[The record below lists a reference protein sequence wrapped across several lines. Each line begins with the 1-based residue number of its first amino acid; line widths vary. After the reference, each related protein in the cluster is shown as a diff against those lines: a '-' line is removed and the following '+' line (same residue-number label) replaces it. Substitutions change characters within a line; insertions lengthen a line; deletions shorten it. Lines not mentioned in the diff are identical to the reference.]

1 MMSIKRYA
9 LAIALFVTAGFLV
22 GFHAPLAQA
31 MRVVPTAKNTPQ
43 ASSPTTPIWSTQLD
57 FDNNGTPWSE
67 SFFAGLVADGLT
79 TAELNMP
86 WGTIEPSAGTF
97 SFTEWDTELA
107 NAAAAGIQLIP
118 IFWQAG
124 WGGSPAP
131 WITDFEEGSGGA
143 TGSAPDWW
151 NSTEQ
156 SEYFTYVEDT
166 IQNSVSQAG
175 GYGGAVLN
183 YGYLDAMWDLNG
195 AGGGYTADDISE
207 FQNTYLPDTFG
218 TIATFN
224 SDEGTSYSSFS
235 QVPAAAP
242 GAALFG
248 VFQAFRAWSVAQTYG
263 ALTAG
268 VRTITAST
276 PLYYYFGGGF
286 GNATNYANNPDTFF
300 KLAKQYNVTV
310 IDDDA
315 SSQGLTLTFGS
326 LARAYGVKVAQ
337 EWTAPPSNSQLAAEA
352 VQWISSYAMGL
363 PEGGGEDFFIHDGTE
378 KDTVGFPIYTADL
391 PSLKAL
397 SGTYPQQPVAVYIDF
412 SQGYGNTSGGS
423 LNNVEGQLANLW
435 LNYQSGF
442 TVVTSQ
448 EVNNGAVSLSSF
460 KAVLPLN
467 GTDANL
473 TAYKG
478 AGGTLLTSP
487 AQLTQYSPA
496 YATIDA
502 PDVGNLQIV
511 PAVATSG
518 TSAALTLGNIT
529 SGTTYDAPVSVS
541 PAGLNM
547 AAGSYHLVNAATGA
561 AVPQTV
567 QSSGLICATADINAA
582 TLAQWNVVAGAVPSG
597 TASSACPVTETGA
610 TSVSATAGQA
620 GQGLTFLQVGT
631 TNSGSDGNLTQI
643 TQGGETAYETWT
655 SAQSGAGDAN
665 VYLQINPLSAVE
677 AASAVTMQVTYWAT
691 AGQGFTVQYDTASNA
706 YQNGPA
712 VTSPGTGTWATA
724 TVQLTGA
731 QFAEAQNDSADLRLN
746 VSNASVPLIV
756 QSITMSVTGSSSGPA
771 LTASPASLS
780 FGNQTVGSASA
791 AQSVTITNTGTAT
804 ATLSSVAAAAPF
816 AETNT
821 CGSSLAA
828 NASCT
833 ASVTFTPTATGAA
846 TGSLTVASN
855 AAGSPLTVA
864 LSGTGATS
872 STNLAL
878 NQPIT
883 ASSSASG
890 YPATNA
896 NDGNTSTYW
905 ESTDGAAY
913 PQTITVNLGSVKS
926 IGSITLDLPPSSSWS
941 TRTETLSVLGSANG
955 STFTQIVASAGY
967 TFNPST
973 GNTVTISLPS
983 GTSTQ
988 YVELS
993 FTANTG
999 WSAAQ
1004 LSEFE
1009 VFSGSAT
1016 SGEGPYG
1023 GTPAAVP
1030 GTVEAANYDTGG
1042 QGVAY
1047 NVTSVNG
1054 TADSYRSDGVDLES
1068 CTDTGCGYDLGWTA
1082 SGQWF
1087 KYTVNAAAAG
1097 TYTVGF
1103 RMASPSGVTDAL
1115 HIDNAAGTNLSG
1127 SVNAPDTGG
1136 WQDWATVTASVT
1148 LPAGQQTLTV
1158 DQDNGGWNIYYLS
1171 FAAAGG
1177 GSGSA
1182 LTASPTSL
1190 SFGSQTAGSVSGA
1203 QTVTVSNPNSSAVP
1217 VSQLAV
1223 TGPFGQTSTCGA
1235 SIPADG
1241 SCTVSVTFDPA
1252 AAGAATGSLTVAS
1265 SAPGSPLTVALSGT
1279 GTASSTTNL
1288 ALGEPVTA
1296 SSDYQ
1301 SYVPANVTDG
1311 NTSTYWESSDG
1322 AAYPQ
1327 TITVNLGS
1335 AQTLGSVTLDLPPAT
1350 DWSTRT
1356 ETLSVLGSANGSTF
1370 TQIVASAGY
1379 TFNPATGNT
1388 VTISLPSGTSAQYVQ
1403 LSFTANTGWP
1413 AAQLSEFQIYS

>member
-1 MMSIKRYA
+1 MRHRATTTPASPRRIFRLRLLIPATVLVMLAA
-9 LAIALFVTAGFLV
+9 LLGGLPARL
-22 GFHAPLAQA
+22 
-31 MRVVPTAKNTPQ
+31 VPTALGMAE

-57 FDNNGTPWSE
+57 FDNNGTAWSE
-67 SFFAGLVADGLT
+67 SFFAGLAADGLT

-86 WGTIEPSAGTF
+86 WGTIEPEAGTF
-97 SFTEWDTELA
+97 TFTEFDAELA

-131 WITDFEEGSGGA
+131 WITDFEESSSGAAGA
-143 TGSAPDWW
+143 QPDWW

-166 IQNSVSQAG
+166 IQNAVNQPG

-195 AGGGYTADDISE
+195 SGGGYTADDISE
-207 FQNTYLPDTFG
+207 FQNTYLPQTYG

-224 SDEGTSYSSFS
+224 SDNGTSYTSFS
-235 QVPAAAP
+235 QVPAAAQ
-242 GAALFG
+242 GQALFG

-263 ALTAG
+263 ALTAD
-268 VRTITAST
+268 VRSITST

-300 KLAKQYNVTV
+300 KLAKQYNVTI

-378 KDTVGFPIYTADL
+378 KDIVGFPIYTADL
-391 PSLKAL
+391 PQLKAL

-423 LNNVEGQLANLW
+423 LNNVEGELGNLW

-473 TAYKG
+473 TAYQK

-487 AQLTQYSPA
+487 AELTQYSSA

-511 PAVATSG
+511 PAVASSG

-541 PAGLNM
+541 PAGLDM
-547 AAGSYHLVNAATGA
+547 ASGSYHLVNAATGA

-582 TLAQWNVVAGAVPSG
+582 TLAQWNVVAGAPPSG
-597 TASSACPVTETGA
+597 TASSTCPVTETGA
-610 TSVSATAGQA
+610 TTVSATAGQA

-655 SAQSGAGDAN
+655 SSQSGAGDAN

-677 AASAVTMQVTYWAT
+677 AASSVTMQVTYWAT

-731 QFAEAQNDSADLRLN
+731 QFQEAQNDSADLRLN
-746 VSNASVPLIV
+746 VANASVPLIV
-756 QSITMSVTGSSSGPA
+756 QSITMSVTGTSSAA
-771 LTASPASLS
+771 LTASPTSLS
-780 FGNQTVGSASA
+780 FGNQ
-791 AQSVTITNTGTAT
+791 NTGTT
-804 ATLSSVAAAAPF
+804 SSAQAVTVTNPGSSAASVSSIGVTGAF
-816 AETNT
+816 SQTNN
-821 CGSSLAA
+821 CGSSIAA
-828 NASCT
+828 NGSCT
-833 ASVTFTPTATGAA
+833 VSVTFAPTSGGAQTG
-846 TGSLTVASN
+846 TLSVASN
-855 AAGSPLTVA
+855 APGSPLTVS
-864 LSGTGATS
+864 LSGTGVTS
-872 STNLAL
+872 TTNLAL

-883 ASSSASG
+883 ASSTASG

-896 NDGNTSTYW
+896 NDGNTSSYW
-905 ESTDGAAY
+905 ESLDGAAY
-913 PQTITVNLGSVKS
+913 PQTLAVNLGASYS
-926 IGSITLDLPPSSSWS
+926 LGSITLDLPPATDWT
-941 TRTETLSVLGSANG
+941 TRTETLSVLGSTNG
-955 STFTQIVASAGY
+955 TTYTTIVASAGY

-973 GNTVTISLPS
+973 GNTVTIPIPS
-983 GTSTQ
+983 GTSDQ

-1004 LSEFE
+1004 VSEFE
-1009 VFSGSAT
+1009 VF
-1016 SGEGPYG
+1016 PG
-1023 GTPAAVP
+1023 G
-1030 GTVEAANYDTGG
+1030 
-1042 QGVAY
+1042 
-1047 NVTSVNG
+1047 
-1054 TADSYRSDGVDLES
+1054 
-1068 CTDTGCGYDLGWTA
+1068 
-1082 SGQWF
+1082 
-1087 KYTVNAAAAG
+1087 
-1097 TYTVGF
+1097 
-1103 RMASPSGVTDAL
+1103 
-1115 HIDNAAGTNLSG
+1115 
-1127 SVNAPDTGG
+1127 
-1136 WQDWATVTASVT
+1136 
-1148 LPAGQQTLTV
+1148 
-1158 DQDNGGWNIYYLS
+1158 
-1171 FAAAGG
+1171 GG
-1177 GSGSA
+1177 GSTGPTGA

-1190 SFGSQTAGSVSGA
+1190 SFGNEATGSDSTA
-1203 QTVTVSNPNSSAVP
+1203 QTVTVTNPNSSAVTISSLSTS
-1217 VSQLAV
+1217 SQFA
-1223 TGPFGQTSTCGA
+1223 QTNTCP
-1235 SIPADG
+1235 SSLPADG
-1241 SCTVSVTFDPA
+1241 SCTVSVKFEPTTT
-1252 AAGAATGSLTVAS
+1252 GAASGTLSVAS

-1279 GTASSTTNL
+1279 GTSTSTNL
-1288 ALGEPVTA
+1288 ALNQPVTA
-1296 SSDYQ
+1296 SSYTQ
-1301 SYVPANVTDG
+1301 TYVPANAVDG
-1311 NTSTYWESSDG
+1311 NTSTYWEATDG
-1322 AAYPQ
+1322 VWPSW
-1327 TITVNLGS
+1327 ITVNLQS
-1335 AQTLGSVTLDLPPAT
+1335 VQTLGSVTIDLPPSSA
-1350 DWSTRT
+1350 WNTRT
-1356 ETLSVLGSANGSTF
+1356 QTLSILGSANGSTY
-1370 TQIVASAGY
+1370 TTIVASATY
-1379 TFNPATGNT
+1379 TWNPATGNT
-1388 VTISLPSGTSAQYVQ
+1388 VTIALPSGTSAQYVEFN
-1403 LSFTANTGWP
+1403 FTANSVQNG
-1413 AAQLSEFQIYS
+1413 AQASEIQIYG